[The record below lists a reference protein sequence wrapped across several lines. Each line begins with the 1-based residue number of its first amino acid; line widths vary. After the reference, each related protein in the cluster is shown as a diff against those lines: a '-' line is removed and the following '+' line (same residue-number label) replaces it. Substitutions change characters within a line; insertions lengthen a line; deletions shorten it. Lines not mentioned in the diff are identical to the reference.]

1 MFAKNTLSENCY
13 SIEVGYNY
21 LSLRSMPTMDE
32 NRLDDSFI
40 KPGNVNKSIQAKDWI
55 NFFVLSIIW
64 GFSFFFIKKGLEVF
78 EPIQVAAFRMSI
90 AFIALLPLIIIHAK
104 KIKVSFSKWKYIP
117 LLGLFGNLIPA
128 ILFCKAETSLDSSLT
143 GIMNS
148 TTPLFA
154 LLLGSL
160 FFGVALTQNKIIGVV
175 VGFIGALIIVL
186 SKQSVSSI
194 NIYIMMPLL
203 ATISYGLNANIFK
216 RYFQDE
222 NPIVIA
228 LLQYSFVAP
237 FCLFYLYYTGA
248 FHHIQQHPLESWNS
262 LKYLLLLGFFGTGYA
277 LVFFNILIQRTS
289 ALFATM
295 TTYIIPF
302 VSIVVG
308 LFDNEKIMPLHLAGL
323 FVILIGVYIGS
334 RD

>member
-1 MFAKNTLSENCY
+1 
-13 SIEVGYNY
+13 
-21 LSLRSMPTMDE
+21 MPQQQ
-32 NRLDDSFI
+32 
-40 KPGNVNKSIQAKDWI
+40 KIQAKDWI
-55 NFFVLSIIW
+55 NFFGLSIIW

-78 EPIQVAAFRMSI
+78 QPMQVAAFRMSI
-90 AFIALLPLIIIHAK
+90 AFVALIPLIILNMK
-104 KIKVSFSKWKYIP
+104 KLKIPVSKWKYIP

-128 ILFCKAETSLDSSLT
+128 ILFCKAETKLDSSLT

-154 LLLGSL
+154 LLIGSIL
-160 FFGVALTQNKIIGVV
+160 FGVVLTKNKITGVI

-186 SKQSVSSI
+186 SKQKSI
-194 NIYIMMPLL
+194 SEINLFVLLPLI

-216 RYFQDE
+216 RFFQDE
-222 NPIVIA
+222 NPIIIA

-237 FCLFYLYYTGA
+237 FCIGYLYFTGA
-248 FHHIQQHPLESWNS
+248 FHQIQLQPIESWNS
-262 LKYLLLLGFFGTGYA
+262 LKYLLLLGIFGTGYA

-302 VSIVVG
+302 VSIIVG
-308 LFDNEKIMPLHLAGL
+308 LFDKEVIMPIQLFGL

>member
-1 MFAKNTLSENCY
+1 
-13 SIEVGYNY
+13 
-21 LSLRSMPTMDE
+21 MPQQQ
-32 NRLDDSFI
+32 
-40 KPGNVNKSIQAKDWI
+40 KIQAKDWI
-55 NFFVLSIIW
+55 NFFVLSIVW
-64 GFSFFFIKKGLEVF
+64 GFSFFFIKKGLKVF
-78 EPIQVAAFRMSI
+78 QPMQVAAFRMSI
-90 AFIALLPLIIIHAK
+90 AFVALIPLIILNIK
-104 KIKVSFSKWKYIP
+104 KLKITASKWKYIP

-128 ILFCKAETSLDSSLT
+128 ILFCKAETKLDSSLT

-154 LLLGSL
+154 LLIGSIL
-160 FFGVALTQNKIIGVV
+160 FGVALTKNKIIGVI
-175 VGFIGALIIVL
+175 VGFVGALIIVL
-186 SKQSVSSI
+186 SKQKSI
-194 NIYIMMPLL
+194 TDVNLFVLLPLV

-216 RYFQDE
+216 RFFQVE
-222 NPIVIA
+222 NPIIIA

-237 FCLFYLYYTGA
+237 FCIGYLYFSGA
-248 FHHIQQHPLESWNS
+248 FHQIHLQPIESWNS
-262 LKYLLLLGFFGTGYA
+262 LKYLLLLGIFGTGYA

-302 VSIVVG
+302 VSIIVG
-308 LFDNEKIMPLHLAGL
+308 LFDKEKIMPIQLVGL

>member
-1 MFAKNTLSENCY
+1 
-13 SIEVGYNY
+13 
-21 LSLRSMPTMDE
+21 MPQQQ
-32 NRLDDSFI
+32 
-40 KPGNVNKSIQAKDWI
+40 KIQAKDWI
-55 NFFVLSIIW
+55 NFFGLSIIW

-78 EPIQVAAFRMSI
+78 QPMQVAAFRMSI
-90 AFIALLPLIIIHAK
+90 AFVALIPLIILNIK
-104 KIKVSFSKWKYIP
+104 KLKIPVSKWKYIP

-128 ILFCKAETSLDSSLT
+128 ILFCKAETKLDSSLT

-154 LLLGSL
+154 LLIGSIL
-160 FFGVALTQNKIIGVV
+160 FGVVLTKNKITGVI

-186 SKQSVSSI
+186 SKQKSI
-194 NIYIMMPLL
+194 SEINLFVLLPLI

-216 RYFQDE
+216 RFFQDE
-222 NPIVIA
+222 NPIIIA

-237 FCLFYLYYTGA
+237 FCIGYLYFTGA
-248 FHHIQQHPLESWNS
+248 FHQIQLQPIESWNS
-262 LKYLLLLGFFGTGYA
+262 LKYLLLLGIFGTGYA

-302 VSIVVG
+302 VSIIVG
-308 LFDNEKIMPLHLAGL
+308 LFDKEVIMPIQLFGL

>member
-1 MFAKNTLSENCY
+1 
-13 SIEVGYNY
+13 
-21 LSLRSMPTMDE
+21 MPE
-32 NRLDDSFI
+32 QKQIL
-40 KPGNVNKSIQAKDWI
+40 AKDWF
-55 NFFVLSIIW
+55 NFFGLSIIW

-78 EPIQVAAFRMSI
+78 EPMQVAAFRMSI
-90 AFIALLPLIIIHAK
+90 AFIALIPLIIINARK
-104 KIKVSFSKWKYIP
+104 LKIPLSKWKYIP

-128 ILFCKAETSLDSSLT
+128 ILFCTAETKIDSSLT

-154 LLLGSL
+154 LMIGSVL
-160 FFGVALTQNKIIGVV
+160 FNVELTKNKTIGVI

-186 SKQSVSSI
+186 SKQKSISEI
-194 NIYIMMPLL
+194 NIYVLMPLI

-216 RYFQDE
+216 RFFQHE

-228 LLQYSFVAP
+228 LLQYSFIAP
-237 FCLFYLYYTGA
+237 FCLFYLYVSGA
-248 FHHIQQHPLESWNS
+248 FHHIQMQPLEAWNS
-262 LKYLLLLGFFGTGYA
+262 LKYLLLLGIFGTGYA

-302 VSIVVG
+302 VSIIVG
-308 LFDNEKIMPLHLAGL
+308 LFDKEQIMPIHLVGL
-323 FVILIGVYIGS
+323 MVILIGVYVGS

>member
-1 MFAKNTLSENCY
+1 
-13 SIEVGYNY
+13 
-21 LSLRSMPTMDE
+21 MPQQQ
-32 NRLDDSFI
+32 
-40 KPGNVNKSIQAKDWI
+40 KIQAKDWI
-55 NFFVLSIIW
+55 NFFVLSIVW

-78 EPIQVAAFRMSI
+78 QPMQVAAFRMSI
-90 AFIALLPLIIIHAK
+90 AFVALIPLIILNIK
-104 KIKVSFSKWKYIP
+104 KLKITASKWKYIP

-128 ILFCKAETSLDSSLT
+128 ILFCNAETKLDSSLT

-154 LLLGSL
+154 LLIGSIL
-160 FFGVALTQNKIIGVV
+160 FGVVLTKNKITGVI

-186 SKQSVSSI
+186 SKQKSI
-194 NIYIMMPLL
+194 SEINLFVLLPLV

-216 RYFQDE
+216 RFFQFE
-222 NPIVIA
+222 NPIIIA

-237 FCLFYLYYTGA
+237 FCIGYLYFSGA
-248 FHHIQQHPLESWNS
+248 FHQIQQHPTESWVS
-262 LKYLLLLGFFGTGYA
+262 LKYLILLGTFGTGYA

-302 VSIVVG
+302 VSIIVG
-308 LFDNEKIMPLHLAGL
+308 LFDKEQIVPIQLVGL